1 MKNLLDYFS
10 NQAQFVAPRIRHITH
25 RLGAMNRTPTL
36 SLFTFECNR
45 WSSYAGVEGAI
56 IHQVHHC
63 APSLTF
69 HLFLLKSFTLALDTI
84 EQLMEGVGKFLHA
97 FIQKLLGHLVI
108 VDAKL
113 FKSSEYGVC
122 LGNIVLDGEAYP
134 PVVTEV
140 LDGFQGHGVHSVRA
154 DEFFGIQDIAI
165 GWVLGAGAGPERSL
179 DMRSSLLKL
188 LEAW

>member
-1 MKNLLDYFS
+1 MLMRLTRTQPNS
-10 NQAQFVAPRIRHITH
+10 MCGAGMAGQATST
-25 RLGAMNRTPTL
+25 LGAERISNPYL
-36 SLFTFECNR
+36 D
-45 WSSYAGVEGAI
+45 
-56 IHQVHHC
+56 
-63 APSLTF
+63 PKLT
-69 HLFLLKSFTLALDTI
+69 KD
-84 EQLMEGVGKFLHA
+84 A

-165 GWVLGAGAGPERSL
+165 GWVLGAGAGP
-179 DMRSSLLKL
+179 
-188 LEAW
+188 